1 MRRGKLSLSKLP
13 WAVLTPALAFVLIG
27 LFAPSLM
34 THDPA
39 AQNYNAL
46 LQGPSASHWLGTDY
60 LGRDLWSRIIGG
72 ARTSLVAMA
81 FVLVA
86 ALVIGVVIGSIAG
99 YVGGLVETVLIS
111 LIDIALA
118 LALPSL
124 VIALALMGVFLGENF
139 SWMSDYWKMILA
151 LTLAWWANYARM
163 SRAVV
168 IAELQQPYIE
178 AARVMGASHLWIFTR
193 HILPHVL
200 GLVVVYASADAGALV
215 LAIAT
220 LSFLGLGVAPPTPEW
235 GQMLVDGMSYI
246 EEYPSLV
253 VIPGLALTAV
263 VVSFNLLGE
272 AFALQKVPKV
282 QGARLLRRRRAEQ
295 ADEEIE
301 RKAAEAQP

>member
-1 MRRGKLSLSKLP
+1 MKNWP
-13 WAVLTPALAFVLIG
+13 WAILAPAFIFVLIG
-27 LFAPSLM
+27 IFSPWLM

-39 AQNYNAL
+39 AQDYGAL
-46 LQGPSASHWLGTDY
+46 LKGPSWDHWLGTDY
-60 LGRDLWSRIIGG
+60 LGRDMFSRIIGG

-86 ALVIGVVIGSIAG
+86 ALAIGVVIGSFAG
-99 YVGGLVETVLIS
+99 YVGGKTELVLIS
-111 LIDIALA
+111 VIDIA

-124 VIALALMGVFLGENF
+124 VIALALMGVFSGENF
-139 SWMSDYWKMILA
+139 NWMSDYWKMVVA

-168 IAELQQPYIE
+168 VAELQQPYIE
-178 AARVMGASHLWIFTR
+178 AARVMGASHIWIFTR

-246 EEYPSLV
+246 EENAALV
-253 VIPGLALTAV
+253 IIPGLALTAV

-272 AFALQKVPKV
+272 AFALQKVPRAV
-282 QGARLLRRRRAEQ
+282 RGRFLARK
-295 ADEEIE
+295 
-301 RKAAEAQP
+301 KAARAAE

>member
-1 MRRGKLSLSKLP
+1 MKNWP
-13 WAVLTPALAFVLIG
+13 WAILTPAILFVLIG
-27 LFAPSLM
+27 LFAPLIM

-39 AQNYNAL
+39 AQDYSAL
-46 LQGPSASHWLGTDY
+46 LSGPSGAHWLGTDY
-60 LGRDLWSRIIGG
+60 LGRDMFSRIVGG
-72 ARTSLVAMA
+72 ARTSLVAMV

-86 ALVIGVVIGSIAG
+86 ALAIGVVIGSFAG
-99 YVGGLVETVLIS
+99 YVGGKTELVMIS
-111 LIDIALA
+111 VIDIV

-124 VIALALMGVFLGENF
+124 IIALALMGVFSGDNF
-139 SWMSDYWKMILA
+139 VWLSDYWKMIVA

-168 IAELQQPYIE
+168 VAELQQPYIE
-178 AARVMGASHLWIFTR
+178 AARVMGASHIWIFTR

-246 EEYPSLV
+246 EQYPALV
-253 VIPGLALTAV
+253 IIPGLALTAV

-272 AFALQKVPKV
+272 AFALQKVPRAMR
-282 QGARLLRRRRAEQ
+282 GGLLRRKRA
-295 ADEEIE
+295 ARAAEEAA
-301 RKAAEAQP
+301 RKAVEA

>member
-1 MRRGKLSLSKLP
+1 MKSWP
-13 WAVLTPALAFVLIG
+13 WAILAPAILFVLIG
-27 LFAPSLM
+27 VFAPLLM

-39 AQNYNAL
+39 AQDYGAL
-46 LQGPSASHWLGTDY
+46 LQGPTGAHWFGTDY
-60 LGRDLWSRIIGG
+60 LGRDMFSRIIGG

-86 ALVIGVVIGSIAG
+86 ALAIGVVIGSLAG
-99 YVGGLVETVLIS
+99 YVGGRTELVLIS
-111 LIDIALA
+111 VIDIA

-124 VIALALMGVFLGENF
+124 VIALALMGVFSGANF
-139 SWMSDYWKMILA
+139 DWLSDYWKMIVA

-168 IAELQQPYIE
+168 VAELQQPHIE
-178 AARVMGASHLWIFTR
+178 AARVMGASHLWIFSR

-246 EEYPSLV
+246 EEFPALV
-253 VIPGLALTAV
+253 IIPGLALTAV

-272 AFALQKVPKV
+272 AFALQKVPRAV
-282 QGARLLRRRRAEQ
+282 RGGLLRRKKSARA
-295 ADEEIE
+295 AEEAA
-301 RKAAEAQP
+301 RKAVEA

>member
-1 MRRGKLSLSKLP
+1 MSPWAAIRSWP
-13 WAVLTPALAFVLIG
+13 WAVLAPALLFVVVGVLSPLI
-27 LFAPSLM
+27 M
-34 THDPA
+34 TQDPA
-39 AQNYNAL
+39 AQDYGAI
-46 LQGPSASHWLGTDY
+46 LQGPSFSHFLGTDY
-60 LGRDLWSRIIGG
+60 LGRDTFSRIVGG

-81 FVLVA
+81 VVLLA
-86 ALVIGVVIGSIAG
+86 ALAIGVVIGSFAG
-99 YVGGLVETVLIS
+99 YVGGRTELVLIS
-111 LIDIALA
+111 LIDIA

-124 VIALALMGVFLGENF
+124 VIALALIGVFSGENW
-139 SWMSDYWKMILA
+139 SWLSDYWKMIIA

-168 IAELQQPYIE
+168 VAELQQPYIE
-178 AARVMGASHLWIFTR
+178 AAKVMGASHVWIFVR

-246 EEYPSLV
+246 EDYPWLV
-253 VIPGLALTAV
+253 VIPGLALTLV

-272 AFALQKVPKV
+272 AFALQKVPRAV
-282 QGARLLRRRRAEQ
+282 RGGFLRRK
-295 ADEEIE
+295 
-301 RKAAEAQP
+301 KAARAREEHERAVAESKA

>member
-1 MRRGKLSLSKLP
+1 MKNWP
-13 WAVLTPALAFVLIG
+13 WLVLTPALVFVLIG
-27 LFAPSLM
+27 LFAPVLM

-39 AQNYNAL
+39 AQDYEAI
-46 LQGPSASHWLGTDY
+46 LQGPSAAHLLGTDY
-60 LGRDLWSRIIGG
+60 LGRDLFSRIIGG
-72 ARTSLVAMA
+72 ARTSLVAMI
-81 FVLVA
+81 FVLLA
-86 ALVIGVVIGSIAG
+86 ALMIGVIIGSFAG
-99 YVGGLVETVLIS
+99 YVGGRTELVLIS

-118 LALPSL
+118 LPSL
-124 VIALALMGVFLGENF
+124 IIALALIGVFSGPAW
-139 SWMSDYWKMILA
+139 SWMSDYWKMIIA

-168 IAELQQPYIE
+168 VSELQQPYIE

-200 GLVVVYASADAGALV
+200 ALVVVYASADAGALV

-246 EEYPSLV
+246 EEFPSLV

-272 AFALQKVPKV
+272 AFALQKVPRAVRGGLFRRKKA
-282 QGARLLRRRRAEQ
+282 ARAAEE
-295 ADEEIE
+295 AARTAEEIQ
-301 RKAAEAQP
+301 A

>member
-1 MRRGKLSLSKLP
+1 MKNWP
-13 WAVLTPALAFVLIG
+13 WAILAPAVLFVLIG
-27 LFAPSLM
+27 VFSPWIM

-39 AQNYNAL
+39 AQDYGAL
-46 LQGPSASHWLGTDY
+46 LQGPSGAHWLGTDY
-60 LGRDLWSRIIGG
+60 LGRDMFSRIIGG

-86 ALVIGVVIGSIAG
+86 ALAIGVVIGSFAG
-99 YVGGLVETVLIS
+99 YVGGKTELVLIS
-111 LIDIALA
+111 VIDIA

-124 VIALALMGVFLGENF
+124 VIALALMGVFSGENF
-139 SWMSDYWKMILA
+139 SWMSDYWKMIVA

-168 IAELQQPYIE
+168 VAELQQPYIE
-178 AARVMGASHLWIFTR
+178 AARVMGASHIWIFTR

-246 EEYPSLV
+246 EENPALV
-253 VIPGLALTAV
+253 IIPGLALTAV

-272 AFALQKVPKV
+272 AFALQKVPRAV
-282 QGARLLRRRRAEQ
+282 RGRFLARKKSAR
-295 ADEEIE
+295 
-301 RKAAEAQP
+301 AAEEAARKEVEA

>member
-1 MRRGKLSLSKLP
+1 MKNWP
-13 WAVLTPALAFVLIG
+13 WAILAPAMIFVLIG
-27 LFAPSLM
+27 IFSPWIM

-39 AQNYNAL
+39 AQDYAAL
-46 LQGPSASHWLGTDY
+46 LEGPSWAHWLGTDY
-60 LGRDLWSRIIGG
+60 LGRDLFSRIIGG
-72 ARTSLVAMA
+72 ARTSLVAMV

-86 ALVIGVVIGSIAG
+86 ALAIGVGIGSFAG
-99 YVGGLVETVLIS
+99 YVGGKTELVMIS
-111 LIDIALA
+111 VIDIA

-124 VIALALMGVFLGENF
+124 VIALALMGVFSGENF
-139 SWMSDYWKMILA
+139 AWMSDYWKMIVA
-151 LTLAWWANYARM
+151 LTIAWWANYARM

-168 IAELQQPYIE
+168 VAELQQPYIE
-178 AARVMGASHLWIFTR
+178 AARVMGASHIWIFTR

-246 EEYPSLV
+246 EENAALV
-253 VIPGLALTAV
+253 IIPGLALTAV

-272 AFALQKVPKV
+272 AFALQKVPRAV
-282 QGARLLRRRRAEQ
+282 RGRLLARK
-295 ADEEIE
+295 
-301 RKAAEAQP
+301 KAARAVEEAARKEVEA

>member
-1 MRRGKLSLSKLP
+1 MKNWP
-13 WAVLTPALAFVLIG
+13 WAILAPAILFVLIG
-27 LFAPSLM
+27 IFSPWIM

-39 AQNYNAL
+39 AQDYGAL
-46 LQGPSASHWLGTDY
+46 LQGPSAANWLGTDY
-60 LGRDLWSRIIGG
+60 LGRDLFSRIVGG
-72 ARTSLVAMA
+72 ARTSLIAMVV
-81 FVLVA
+81 VLVA
-86 ALVIGVVIGSIAG
+86 ALAMGVVIGSFAG
-99 YVGGLVETVLIS
+99 YVGGKTELVLIS
-111 LIDIALA
+111 VIDIA

-124 VIALALMGVFLGENF
+124 VIALALMGVFSGENF
-139 SWMSDYWKMILA
+139 TWMSDYWKMIVA

-168 IAELQQPYIE
+168 VAELQQPYIE
-178 AARVMGASHLWIFTR
+178 AARVMGASHIWIFTR

-246 EEYPSLV
+246 EENPALV
-253 VIPGLALTAV
+253 IIPGLALTAV

-272 AFALQKVPKV
+272 AFALQKVPRAV
-282 QGARLLRRRRAEQ
+282 RGRFLARKRA
-295 ADEEIE
+295 A
-301 RKAAEAQP
+301 RAAEETARNEVQA

>member
-1 MRRGKLSLSKLP
+1 MQFGRLP
-13 WAVLTPALAFVLIG
+13 WAVLTPAMIFVMVGI
-27 LFAPSLM
+27 FAPILM
-34 THDPA
+34 TQDPA
-39 AQNYNAL
+39 AQDYTAI
-46 LQGPSASHWLGTDY
+46 LQGPSTAHWFGTDY
-60 LGRDLWSRIIGG
+60 LGRDLWSRIVGG
-72 ARTSLVAMA
+72 AQTSLVAMA
-81 FVLVA
+81 VVLVA
-86 ALVIGVVIGSIAG
+86 ALFVGVVIGSIAG
-99 YVGGLVETVLIS
+99 YVGGLVESVLIS
-111 LIDIALA
+111 MIDIA

-124 VIALALMGVFLGENF
+124 VIALALMGVFSGENF
-139 SWMSDYWKMILA
+139 DWMSDYWKMILA

-168 IAELQQPYIE
+168 VAELQQPYIE
-178 AARVMGASHLWIFTR
+178 AAHVMGASHLWIFTR

-220 LSFLGLGVAPPTPEW
+220 LSFLGLGVAPPIPEW

-253 VIPGLALTAV
+253 IIPGLALTAV

-282 QGARLLRRRRAEQ
+282 LRKRLLNRKRADRAE
-295 ADEEIE
+295 EEVARATAE
-301 RKAAEAQP
+301 RRT

>member
-1 MRRGKLSLSKLP
+1 MKNWP
-13 WAVLTPALAFVLIG
+13 WAILAPAFIFVLIG
-27 LFAPSLM
+27 IFSPWLM

-39 AQNYNAL
+39 TQDYAAL
-46 LQGPSASHWLGTDY
+46 LEGPGWAHWLGTDY
-60 LGRDLWSRIIGG
+60 LGRDMFSRIIGG
-72 ARTSLVAMA
+72 ARTSLVAMV

-86 ALVIGVVIGSIAG
+86 ALAIGVVIGSFAG
-99 YVGGLVETVLIS
+99 YVGGKTELVLIS
-111 LIDIALA
+111 VIDIA

-124 VIALALMGVFLGENF
+124 VIALALMGVFSGANF
-139 SWMSDYWKMILA
+139 DWMSDYWKMIVA
-151 LTLAWWANYARM
+151 LTMAWWANYARM

-168 IAELQQPYIE
+168 VAELQQPYIE
-178 AARVMGASHLWIFTR
+178 AARVMGASHIWIFTR

-246 EEYPSLV
+246 EENAALV
-253 VIPGLALTAV
+253 IIPGLALTAV

-272 AFALQKVPKV
+272 AFALQKVPRAV
-282 QGARLLRRRRAEQ
+282 RGRLLSRK
-295 ADEEIE
+295 
-301 RKAAEAQP
+301 KAARAAEEVARKVVEA

>member
-1 MRRGKLSLSKLP
+1 MKNWP
-13 WAVLTPALAFVLIG
+13 WAILAPAILFVLIG
-27 LFAPSLM
+27 VFSPWLM

-39 AQNYNAL
+39 AQDYGAL
-46 LQGPSASHWLGTDY
+46 LQGPGWTHWLGTDY
-60 LGRDLWSRIIGG
+60 LGRDMFSRIIGG

-86 ALVIGVVIGSIAG
+86 ALGIGVVIGSFAG
-99 YVGGLVETVLIS
+99 YVGGKTELVMIS
-111 LIDIALA
+111 VIDIA

-124 VIALALMGVFLGENF
+124 VIALALMGVFAGENF
-139 SWMSDYWKMILA
+139 SWMSDYWKMIVA
-151 LTLAWWANYARM
+151 LTMAWWANYARM

-168 IAELQQPYIE
+168 VAELQQPYIE
-178 AARVMGASHLWIFTR
+178 AARVMGASHIWIFTK

-246 EEYPSLV
+246 EEFPALV
-253 VIPGLALTAV
+253 IIPGLALTAV

-272 AFALQKVPKV
+272 AFALQKVPRAV
-282 QGARLLRRRRAEQ
+282 RGRFLARK
-295 ADEEIE
+295 
-301 RKAAEAQP
+301 KAARAAEELARKEVGA

>member
-1 MRRGKLSLSKLP
+1 MKSWP
-13 WAVLTPALAFVLIG
+13 WAILAPAILFVLIG
-27 LFAPSLM
+27 IFAPILM

-39 AQNYNAL
+39 TQDYGAL
-46 LQGPSASHWLGTDY
+46 LQGPTGAHWLGTDY
-60 LGRDLWSRIIGG
+60 LGRDMFSRIIGG

-86 ALVIGVVIGSIAG
+86 ALAIGVVIGSLAG
-99 YVGGLVETVLIS
+99 YVGGRTELVLIS
-111 LIDIALA
+111 IIDIA

-124 VIALALMGVFLGENF
+124 VIALALMGVFSGENF
-139 SWMSDYWKMILA
+139 DWMSDYWKMIVA

-168 IAELQQPYIE
+168 VAELQQPHIE
-178 AARVMGASHLWIFTR
+178 AARVMGASHLWIFSR

-246 EEYPSLV
+246 EEFPALV
-253 VIPGLALTAV
+253 IIPGLALTAV

-272 AFALQKVPKV
+272 AFALQKVPRAV
-282 QGARLLRRRRAEQ
+282 RGGVLRRK
-295 ADEEIE
+295 
-301 RKAAEAQP
+301 KAARAAEEAAREGAEA

>member
-1 MRRGKLSLSKLP
+1 MLFSKLP
-13 WAVLTPALAFVLIG
+13 WLVLTPALVFVFVG
-27 LFAPSLM
+27 VFAPFLM

-39 AQNYNAL
+39 AQDYSAILKN
-46 LQGPSASHWLGTDY
+46 PSLSHWLGTDY
-60 LGRDLWSRIIGG
+60 LGRDLWSRIVGG

-86 ALVIGVVIGSIAG
+86 ALVIGVIIGSIAG

-118 LALPSL
+118 LPSL
-124 VIALALMGVFLGENF
+124 VIALALMGVFSGENF
-139 SWMSDYWKMILA
+139 DWLSDYWKMVLA

-178 AARVMGASHLWIFTR
+178 AARIMGASHLWIFSR

-246 EEYPSLV
+246 EEYPGLV

-272 AFALQKVPKV
+272 AFALQKVPKALK
-282 QGARLLRRRRAEQ
+282 GRLLRRKRAARKEEDLARNRAEGQ
-295 ADEEIE
+295 A
-301 RKAAEAQP
+301 

>member
-1 MRRGKLSLSKLP
+1 MRSWP
-13 WAVLTPALAFVLIG
+13 WLILTPALIFVLIG
-27 LFAPSLM
+27 VFAPLLM
-34 THDPA
+34 TH
-39 AQNYNAL
+39 N
-46 LQGPSASHWLGTDY
+46 PSTQDYSAVLAPSSWSNWLGTDY
-60 LGRDLWSRIIGG
+60 LGRDMYSRIIGG
-72 ARTSLVAMA
+72 ARTSLVAMV

-86 ALVIGVVIGSIAG
+86 ALVIGVVIGSFAG
-99 YVGGLVETVLIS
+99 YVGGRTELVLIS
-111 LIDIALA
+111 VIDIALA
-118 LALPSL
+118 LPSL
-124 VIALALMGVFLGENF
+124 IIALALIGVFSGEAW

-168 IAELQQPYIE
+168 MAELQQPYIE
-178 AARVMGASHLWIFTR
+178 AARVMGASHMWIFTR

-253 VIPGLALTAV
+253 IIPGLALTAV

-272 AFALQKVPKV
+272 AFALQKVPRAV
-282 QGARLLRRRRAEQ
+282 RGGMLRRK
-295 ADEEIE
+295 
-301 RKAAEAQP
+301 KAARAVEEAARAQTEAKV

>member
-1 MRRGKLSLSKLP
+1 MKNWP
-13 WAVLTPALAFVLIG
+13 WAILAPAILFILIG
-27 LFAPSLM
+27 IFSPWIM

-39 AQNYNAL
+39 AQDYGAL
-46 LQGPSASHWLGTDY
+46 LQGPSAAHWLGTDY
-60 LGRDLWSRIIGG
+60 LGRDMYSRIIGG

-86 ALVIGVVIGSIAG
+86 ALAIGVVIGSFAG
-99 YVGGLVETVLIS
+99 YVGGKTELVLIS
-111 LIDIALA
+111 VIDIA

-124 VIALALMGVFLGENF
+124 VIALALMGVFSGENF
-139 SWMSDYWKMILA
+139 SWMTDYWKMIVA

-168 IAELQQPYIE
+168 VAELQQPYIE

-235 GQMLVDGMSYI
+235 GQMLVDGMQYI
-246 EEYPSLV
+246 EEYPALV
-253 VIPGLALTAV
+253 IIPGLALTAV

-272 AFALQKVPKV
+272 AFALQKVPRAV
-282 QGARLLRRRRAEQ
+282 RGRFLARK
-295 ADEEIE
+295 
-301 RKAAEAQP
+301 KAARAAEEAARTEVQA

>member
-1 MRRGKLSLSKLP
+1 MKKWP
-13 WAVLTPALAFVLIG
+13 WAILAPAILFVLIG
-27 LFAPSLM
+27 IFSPWLM

-39 AQNYNAL
+39 AQDYGAL
-46 LQGPSASHWLGTDY
+46 LTGPSGAHWLGTDY
-60 LGRDLWSRIIGG
+60 LGRDMFSRIIGG
-72 ARTSLVAMA
+72 ARTSLVAMV

-86 ALVIGVVIGSIAG
+86 ALAIGVVIGSFAG
-99 YVGGLVETVLIS
+99 YVGGKTELVLIS
-111 LIDIALA
+111 VIDIA

-124 VIALALMGVFLGENF
+124 VIALALMGVFSGANF
-139 SWMSDYWKMILA
+139 DWMSDYWKMIVA
-151 LTLAWWANYARM
+151 LTMAWWANYARM

-168 IAELQQPYIE
+168 VAELQQPYIE
-178 AARVMGASHLWIFTR
+178 AARVMGASHIWIFTK

-246 EEYPSLV
+246 EENAALV
-253 VIPGLALTAV
+253 IIPGLALTAV

-272 AFALQKVPKV
+272 AFALQKVPRAV
-282 QGARLLRRRRAEQ
+282 RGRLLSRK
-295 ADEEIE
+295 
-301 RKAAEAQP
+301 KAARAVEEAARKEVEA

>member
-1 MRRGKLSLSKLP
+1 MKKWP
-13 WAVLTPALAFVLIG
+13 WAILAPAILFVLIG
-27 LFAPSLM
+27 IFSPWLM

-39 AQNYNAL
+39 AQDYSAL
-46 LQGPSASHWLGTDY
+46 LTGPSGTHWLGTDY
-60 LGRDLWSRIIGG
+60 LGRDMFSRIIGG
-72 ARTSLVAMA
+72 ARTSLVAMV

-86 ALVIGVVIGSIAG
+86 ALAIGVVIGSFAG
-99 YVGGLVETVLIS
+99 YVGGKTELVLIS
-111 LIDIALA
+111 VIDIA

-124 VIALALMGVFLGENF
+124 VIALALMGVFSGANF
-139 SWMSDYWKMILA
+139 DWMSDYWKMIVA
-151 LTLAWWANYARM
+151 LTMAWWANYARM

-168 IAELQQPYIE
+168 VAELQQPYIE
-178 AARVMGASHLWIFTR
+178 AARVMGASHLWIFSK

-246 EEYPSLV
+246 EENAALV
-253 VIPGLALTAV
+253 IIPGLALTAV

-272 AFALQKVPKV
+272 AFALQKVPRAVRGRFLSRKKA
-282 QGARLLRRRRAEQ
+282 ARAAEEL
-295 ADEEIE
+295 A
-301 RKAAEAQP
+301 RKAVEA

>member
-1 MRRGKLSLSKLP
+1 MELGKLP
-13 WAVLTPALAFVLIG
+13 WAILAPAVIFVLIG
-27 LFAPSLM
+27 MFAPLLM
-34 THDPA
+34 TNDPA
-39 AQNYNAL
+39 QQDYGAL
-46 LQGPSASHWLGTDY
+46 LQGPSAAHWLGTDY

-72 ARTSLVAMA
+72 ARTSLVAMV
-81 FVLVA
+81 FVLTA
-86 ALVIGVVIGSIAG
+86 ALAIGVVIGSFAG
-99 YVGGLVETVLIS
+99 YVGGVTEQVMIS
-111 LIDIALA
+111 LIDIM

-124 VIALALMGVFLGENF
+124 VIALALMGVFSGDNF
-139 SWMSDYWKMILA
+139 AWLSDYWKMILA

-168 IAELQQPYIE
+168 VSELQQPYIE
-178 AARVMGASHLWIFTR
+178 AARIMGASHLWIFTR

-253 VIPGLALTAV
+253 VIPGIALTAV

-272 AFALQKVPKV
+272 AFALQKVPRAV
-282 QGARLLRRRRAEQ
+282 RGLLLK
-295 ADEEIE
+295 
-301 RKAAEAQP
+301 RKKAGRAAEESARVAAEGCP

>member
-1 MRRGKLSLSKLP
+1 MKNWP
-13 WAVLTPALAFVLIG
+13 WLILAPAILFVLIG
-27 LFAPSLM
+27 LFAPVLM
-34 THDPA
+34 THDTAKQDYA
-39 AQNYNAL
+39 AI
-46 LQGPSASHWLGTDY
+46 LQGPSLGHFLGTDY
-60 LGRDLWSRIIGG
+60 LGRDLYSRILGG
-72 ARTSLVAMA
+72 ARTSLVAMSV
-81 FVLVA
+81 VLVA
-86 ALVIGVVIGSIAG
+86 ALVIGVVIGSFAG
-99 YVGGLVETVLIS
+99 YVGGRTELVLIS
-111 LIDIALA
+111 LIDIA

-124 VIALALMGVFLGENF
+124 VIALALIGVFSGPAWV
-139 SWMSDYWKMILA
+139 WMSDYWKMIIA

-168 IAELQQPYIE
+168 LAELQQPYIE

-220 LSFLGLGVAPPTPEW
+220 LSFLGLGVAPPVPEW

-272 AFALQKVPKV
+272 AFALQKVPRAV
-282 QGARLLRRRRAEQ
+282 RGGFLARK
-295 ADEEIE
+295 
-301 RKAAEAQP
+301 KAARAVEEAARGVTEASA

>member
-1 MRRGKLSLSKLP
+1 MRFRRLP
-13 WAVLTPALAFVLIG
+13 WAVLTPAFIFVMTGI
-27 LFAPSLM
+27 FAPFLM

-39 AQNYNAL
+39 AQDYTAL
-46 LQGPSASHWLGTDY
+46 LQGPSTAHWLGTDY
-60 LGRDLWSRIIGG
+60 LGRDLWSRIVGG
-72 ARTSLVAMA
+72 AQTSLVAMA
-81 FVLVA
+81 VVLVA
-86 ALVIGVVIGSIAG
+86 ALFMGVVIGSIAG

-111 LIDIALA
+111 LIDIALS
-118 LALPSL
+118 LPSL
-124 VIALALMGVFLGENF
+124 VIALALMGVFSGENF
-139 SWMSDYWKMILA
+139 DWMSEYWKMILA

-168 IAELQQPYIE
+168 TAELQLPYIE

-246 EEYPSLV
+246 EEYPNLV
-253 VIPGLALTAV
+253 IIPGLALTAV

-272 AFALQKVPKV
+272 AFALQKVPKPLS
-282 QGARLLRRRRAEQ
+282 RWLL
-295 ADEEIE
+295 E
-301 RKAAEAQP
+301 RKRADRTEEEAARRTAEGRA